1 MFNTKIISMLSL
13 VLCLCAGC
21 SVNPI
26 TGKPELMLVTE
37 SEDLEIGLKY
47 SPEIEKQLGGKIND
61 ASLQAYI
68 NDVGQKIAAVSHRS
82 DWEYHFTA
90 VEDESVNA
98 FALPGGYVYIT
109 KGLLMN
115 LKSEAQLAAIFGHET
130 VHIVA
135 RDTANMMS
143 NQIGMN
149 ILLSAVTSEET
160 SETVMTVANLTQ
172 KIIALR
178 YSRKDE
184 YEADTGGLD
193 YMVKA
198 GYDPQGMVET
208 MQMLQDQQKVK
219 QIEFLTTHPSPEN
232 RIGYLREK
240 IQTDYSNLTNNRIGK
255 EDYQRN
261 VLNRISN

>member
-1 MFNTKIISMLSL
+1 MSEKTIISMLSL
-13 VLCLCAGC
+13 ILCFCVGC

-26 TGKPELMLVTE
+26 TGKPELMLVSE
-37 SEDLEIGLKY
+37 SEDFEIGLKY
-47 SPEIEKQLGGKIND
+47 SPEVEKQLGGKIND
-61 ASLQAYI
+61 AALQAYI
-68 NDVGQKIAAVSHRS
+68 NNVGQKIAVVCHRPE
-82 DWEYHFTA
+82 WEYHYA
-90 VEDESVNA
+90 ALEDESVNA

-115 LKSEAQLAAIFGHET
+115 LTNEAQLAAVLGHET

-160 SETVMTVANLTQ
+160 SETVMTVANLTE

-178 YSRKDE
+178 YNRKDE
-184 YEADTGGLD
+184 YEADIGGLD

-198 GYDPQGMVET
+198 GYDPHGMLET
-208 MQMLQDQQKVK
+208 MQILEQQQKVK
-219 QIEFLTTHPSPEN
+219 PIEFLTTHPSPEN
-232 RIGYLREK
+232 RIGYIYDE
-240 IQTDYSNLTNNRIGK
+240 IQRKYSNISNAKIGK
-255 EDYQRN
+255 EDFQKN
-261 VLNRISN
+261 VLNRLY

>member
-1 MFNTKIISMLSL
+1 MSDKKMILILSL
-13 VLCLCAGC
+13 ALYLCAGC

-37 SEDLEIGLKY
+37 SQDLEIGLKY

-68 NDVGQKIAAVSHRS
+68 DNVGQKIAVVCHRPE
-82 DWEYHFTA
+82 WEYHFTA
-90 VEDESVNA
+90 LEDESVNA

-109 KGLLMN
+109 KGLLIN

-149 ILLSAVTSEET
+149 LLLSAVTSEET
-160 SETVMTVANLTQ
+160 SETVMTVANLTKQ
-172 KIIALR
+172 IIALR

-184 YEADTGGLD
+184 YEADIGGLD

-198 GYDPQGMVET
+198 GYDPRGMVET
-208 MQMLQDQQKVK
+208 MQMLQEQQKVRP
-219 QIEFLTTHPSPEN
+219 IEFLTTHPSPEN
-232 RIGYLREK
+232 RIGYLKDK
-240 IQTDYSNLTNNRIGK
+240 IQTQYSNFTDNRVGK

-261 VLNRISN
+261 VLSRITN